1 MAMILPVAGHEQ
13 ELAQFAQDF
22 MQSLGTTN
30 PAIILDP
37 DQMSMTSWANQQSAS
52 ILAVPT
58 ALNDA
63 NVSIY
68 HLNNLISLDEINLIM
83 FTIPIAS
90 QLIKFMANELGTLNP
105 KTPILIP
112 HGYPVSFPLR
122 LDSRLFIYK
131 ISGRRATLFEKYNI
145 RLNKVRNLQV
155 FW

>member
-1 MAMILPVAGHEQ
+1 MILTVAGHEQ
-13 ELAQFAQDF
+13 ELARFAQDF
-22 MQSLGTTN
+22 MQNLGTTN

-37 DQMSMTSWANQQSAS
+37 DQMSMTSWANQQSSS

-58 ALNDA
+58 ALSDA
-63 NVSIY
+63 NVSIC

-83 FTIPIAS
+83 FTIPIAT
-90 QLIKFMANELGTLNP
+90 QLITFMVNELGTLNP

-131 ISGRRATLFEKYNI
+131 ISGRSATLFEKYNI
-145 RLNKVRNLQV
+145 RLNKVRNS
-155 FW
+155 